1 MTPLFEYDLYYPAA
15 PPAGE
20 HAADDKLHRLKK
32 QLTEFFGGLTDF
44 RHRSAGSWQLGGVTF
59 HDEVVLLR
67 MLHSDQTQAR
77 SFLRDLKEKLEAE
90 LSQQQVLII
99 EREVSQFD

>member
-1 MTPLFEYDLYYPAA
+1 
-15 PPAGE
+15 
-20 HAADDKLHRLKK
+20 
-32 QLTEFFGGLTDF
+32 
-44 RHRSAGSWQLGGVTF
+44 
-59 HDEVVLLR
+59 